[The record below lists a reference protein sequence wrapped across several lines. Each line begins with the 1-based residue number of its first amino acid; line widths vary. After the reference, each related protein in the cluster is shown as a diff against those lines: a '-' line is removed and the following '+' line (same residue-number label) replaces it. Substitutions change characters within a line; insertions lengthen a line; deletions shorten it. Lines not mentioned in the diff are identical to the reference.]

1 MVKRSSFAWV
11 LGLAAILCL
20 APWGFS
26 QKIQVHNP
34 PSNNVMD
41 GIYVGSYSATNVSTG
56 ASMQI
61 ICDDFN
67 DNTNYNATSYTTN
80 TFSSL
85 GNTLWGSYLMNT
97 QHDSMS
103 QVTKLYDEVV
113 WLSEAMINLTGTN
126 QGNYSY
132 AVWAIFAPN
141 SVAQWLTWQGDA
153 NACNAVFGAGS
164 WGWRGCTAGSGGL
177 VGLAASQNYSGFNTS
192 NILILTPTGC
202 SWPGACS
209 QQEFIEIVA
218 AEGGGSVLYL
228 LLAAS
233 ACLAAVI
240 FRSRRNNAGFAR
252 LA

>member
-1 MVKRSSFAWV
+1 MKRSSVAWC
-11 LGLAAILCL
+11 LGLAVLLCL
-20 APWGFS
+20 APLGFS
-26 QKIQVHNP
+26 QKLQVSNP

-41 GIYVGSYSATNVSTG
+41 GIYVGPYTATNLSTG
-56 ASMQI
+56 GTMQI

-67 DNTNYNATSYTTN
+67 DFTNSNPTSYTTN

-85 GNTLWGSYLMNT
+85 GSTLWGSFLMNS

-132 AVWAIFAPN
+132 AIWAIFAPN
-141 SVAQWLTWQGDA
+141 SVAQWLTMHNDA

-164 WGWRGCTAGSGGL
+164 WGWHGCNAGNGGL

-192 NILILTPTGC
+192 NVLILTPSNC
-202 SWPGACS
+202 SWPGACF

-218 AEGGGSVLYL
+218 DEGGNAALYL

-233 ACLAAVI
+233 ACFAALI
-240 FRSRRNNAGFAR
+240 FRSRRKVGFAR
-252 LA
+252 PV